1 MVNSSFQAGVM
12 YKLSDFNF
20 VDLYV
25 CLEGDAPPHF
35 HRDAQMAN
43 EEGSID
49 VPPEYMEAVM
59 ALTQHLREKFIND
72 EMGVTFE
79 GVRMRAAKVRT
90 SSGYLWAALRKINAV
105 PPTLEKL
112 GLLPPLIPFVRELGK
127 RDGLILICGATGQ
140 GKTTTSCSILADFL
154 QNYGGVAFSIEDPVE
169 YDLEGRHGK
178 SGYCFQS
185 EIQNDNEWAEM
196 LKRSLRWHPRYIF
209 VGEIR
214 TPDAANQLLRAAT
227 SGHLVLTTIHAGT
240 IEEALEGLLQLAEQ
254 AVGDRA
260 TTLLASGLTGIFH
273 QMLTP
278 HGLNA
283 TFYITEPNNPAA
295 PFRNCIRERR
305 IGQTRT
311 FIDQQYALFMQSG
324 KIFRGEGN

>member
-1 MVNSSFQAGVM
+1 MAAR
-12 YKLSDFNF
+12 KLNELDF

-35 HRDAQMAN
+35 HQSPVPGAN
-43 EEGSID
+43 EGSID
-49 VPPEYMEAVM
+49 IPPEFRESVES
-59 ALTQHLREKFIND
+59 LTLYLKEKFVED
-72 EMGVTFE
+72 EMGITYE
-79 GVRMRAAKVRT
+79 GVRLRAAKVRT
-90 SSGYLWAALRKINAV
+90 ATGSSWAALRKINAL
-105 PPTLEKL
+105 PPPLEKL
-112 GLLPPLIPFVRELGK
+112 GLPAGLLPHMRALGK
-127 RDGLILICGATGQ
+127 RDGLIVLCGATGQ
-140 GKTTTSCSILADFL
+140 GKTTTCCSLLADYL
-154 QNYGGVAFSIEDPVE
+154 KNIGGVAFSIEDPVE
-169 YDLEGRHGK
+169 YDLEGRHGD

-185 EIQNDNEWAEM
+185 EIREDHEWAEM

-240 IEEALEGLLQLAEQ
+240 IEEALEGLLQLGEQ

-260 TTLLASGLTGIFH
+260 TSLLASGLTGIFH

-283 TFYITEPNNPAA
+283 TFYMTEPGNPAS

-311 FIDQQYALFMQSG
+311 FIDQQYALFMQNG
-324 KIFRGEGN
+324 RLFRGSDN